1 MTPRFLTVG
10 DNATIALDLHNL
22 SGAAQ
27 KLKVRIENADG
38 LKIQNAERELDLKDQ
53 QKETLRFPLEAGNA
67 FGLTDVRVLV
77 SSAAGLKL
85 ERSFGLQVQAA
96 TQQQQVLRLLAVG
109 PGEPVEIKEAEL
121 GGFFRR
127 TVQLHLVLSD
137 KAPIDV
143 RSAFQGLLTYPYG
156 CAE

>member
-1 MTPRFLTVG
+1 MLDVPDFNGTLRLMAVVAAPDKFGNAEAETIVAAPLVAELMTPRFLTVG

-27 KLKVRIENADG
+27 QLKVRIENADG

-77 SSAAGLKL
+77 
-85 ERSFGLQVQAA
+85 
-96 TQQQQVLRLLAVG
+96 
-109 PGEPVEIKEAEL
+109 
-121 GGFFRR
+121 
-127 TVQLHLVLSD
+127 LSL
-137 KAPIDV
+137 IHI
-143 RSAFQGLLTYPYG
+143 
-156 CAE
+156 